1 MIKLTKH
8 LYIHILTLILFIICA
23 VQGRLF
29 EIGAVYAVMLFH
41 ECAHLVAA
49 ICIGLRVSH
58 IVLYPFGVN
67 LKLKN
72 KLICSVADEIILYA
86 SGPFMNVI
94 LALICMLIYRHFPI
108 YQLQYLYIANI
119 MLFIT
124 NLLPVS
130 PLDGGI
136 ILKKILM
143 YFLGTKSSNIIVKVI
158 SAFLSAVFIVF
169 GVYAVYC
176 TEGNFSILLLAVLL
190 VGNLFTQK
198 EKYNID
204 CIKELM
210 FYKNKSKNKVEIKV
224 FSEDKPLYE
233 ILKALDFCK
242 YSIIFL
248 TDEDGKVK
256 KILTET
262 EIVSNLIG

>member
-8 LYIHILTLILFIICA
+8 LYIHILTFILFAVCA

-108 YQLQYLYIANI
+108 YQL
-119 MLFIT
+119 
-124 NLLPVS
+124 LLWS
-130 PLDGGI
+130 GE
-136 ILKKILM
+136 KKG
-143 YFLGTKSSNIIVKVI
+143 F
-158 SAFLSAVFIVF
+158 
-169 GVYAVYC
+169 
-176 TEGNFSILLLAVLL
+176 
-190 VGNLFTQK
+190 
-198 EKYNID
+198 
-204 CIKELM
+204 
-210 FYKNKSKNKVEIKV
+210 
-224 FSEDKPLYE
+224 
-233 ILKALDFCK
+233 
-242 YSIIFL
+242 
-248 TDEDGKVK
+248 
-256 KILTET
+256 
-262 EIVSNLIG
+262 